1 MRKNRAVIFQ
11 DLLLQN
17 ISLTHP
23 AERTNEQARTAT
35 STTYVL
41 LWQKEESWGKQPNS
55 LNTRSKK
62 AINLEA
68 K

>member
-1 MRKNRAVIFQ
+1 MNPRLTLLPSQVKKGMRKNRAVIFQ
-11 DLLLQN
+11 DLLC
-17 ISLTHP
+17 
-23 AERTNEQARTAT
+23 RTGPE
-35 STTYVL
+35 
-41 LWQKEESWGKQPNS
+41 KESWGKQPNS